1 VDDDPEALLDLLA
14 RRASHI
20 ELDQAALQIARI
32 EYPELEP
39 APYLE
44 QLDHFAA
51 AIAERTDDLNDGEK
65 FIRAAN
71 EYLFGELGLQ
81 GNQADY
87 YNPNNSCLNRVL
99 ETRLGIP
106 ISLSIIYIEIAR
118 RLAKPVSGVGL
129 PGHFIVLY
137 DDGQFRAWIDP
148 FHGGALV
155 DEARC
160 RELSQMETLD
170 PEWLAPVDKR
180 YIMMR
185 MINNLRRVY
194 FSRHEPEKA
203 IRVLDLLIAADPTG
217 AEEYKQRG
225 VALLQ
230 QQRMGD
236 ALADLRRYLEL
247 SPNAPDRERIEEQI
261 RAVAFWLASRN

>member
-1 VDDDPEALLDLLA
+1 
-14 RRASHI
+14 
-20 ELDQAALQIARI
+20 
-32 EYPELEP
+32 
-39 APYLE
+39 
-44 QLDHFAA
+44 
-51 AIAERTDDLNDGEK
+51 
-65 FIRAAN
+65 
-71 EYLFGELGLQ
+71 
-81 GNQADY
+81 
-87 YNPNNSCLNRVL
+87 
-99 ETRLGIP
+99 
-106 ISLSIIYIEIAR
+106 
-118 RLAKPVSGVGL
+118 
-129 PGHFIVLY
+129 
-137 DDGQFRAWIDP
+137 
-148 FHGGALV
+148 
-155 DEARC
+155 
-160 RELSQMETLD
+160 METLD